1 MRWWEERRWI
11 AQTSWRPLIP
21 DCQGLISAGCSRA
34 WLEGEGRESGGD
46 ETRRRPGGRRRRRER
61 GAQKQLPKGPGRLIQ
76 FLANPIAIK
85 RFSTYTYTT
94 QEFLQLT
101 QLKDAQ
107 IEG

>member
-1 MRWWEERRWI
+1 M
-11 AQTSWRPLIP
+11 
-21 DCQGLISAGCSRA
+21 
-34 WLEGEGRESGGD
+34 

-61 GAQKQLPKGPGRLIQ
+61 GARKQLPKGPGRLIQ
-76 FLANPIAIK
+76 SLANPIAIK

-107 IEG
+107 IKG

>member
-1 MRWWEERRWI
+1 MRG
-11 AQTSWRPLIP
+11 WRVR
-21 DCQGLISAGCSRA
+21 GGRA
-34 WLEGEGRESGGD
+34 AAT

-61 GAQKQLPKGPGRLIQ
+61 GARKQLPKGPGRLIQ
-76 FLANPIAIK
+76 SLANPIAIK

-107 IEG
+107 IKG